1 MGGYL
6 CKHCAHDSGQ
16 HGETSRGITG
26 KPFGY
31 CADCGPCQTNSR
43 TTPAAFAATK
53 GDQVFASGGAQA
65 GDTFLRPGDD
75 GDWFGITAA
84 EQAELDNL
92 FSYHAPQGDQV
103 DRYGV
108 IRAQGR
114 QLARVIMAYSR
125 ESEERNQALFA
136 VRAAIMWA
144 NAGIA
149 CNERPDSGE

>member
-1 MGGYL
+1 MGG
-6 CKHCAHDSGQ
+6 Q
-16 HGETSRGITG
+16 GEA
-26 KPFGY
+26 P
-31 CADCGPCQTNSR
+31 PVWV
-43 TTPAAFAATK
+43 ATEHEY
-53 GDQVFASGGAQA
+53 
-65 GDTFLRPGDD
+65 TL
-75 GDWFGITAA
+75 TEA

-114 QLARVIMAYSR
+114 QLARVIMAYSH

-136 VRAAIMWA
+136 VRAAVMWA

-149 CNERPDSGE
+149 CSEPTSVDG